1 MSWTLED
8 ARVMLATWLEAERAV
23 ATGQEYSI
31 GTRRLKRADLSMIA
45 DRIKFWRGEVAKLE
59 SGRKGG
65 CRVMRAVPRD
75 L

>member
-1 MSWTLED
+1 MSWTLEE
-8 ARVMLATWLEAERAV
+8 ARGMLATWLEAERAV

-45 DRIKFWRGEVAKLE
+45 DRIKFWRDEVAALE
-59 SGRKGG
+59 GGRKGG
-65 CRVMRAVPRD
+65 RRVFRAVPRD

>member
-1 MSWTLED
+1 MSWTLEE
-8 ARVMLATWLEAERAV
+8 AQGMLATWLEAERAV

-31 GTRRLKRADLSMIA
+31 GTRRLKRADLSEIA
-45 DRIKFWRGEVAKLE
+45 ERIKFWRDEVAKLE

-65 CRVMRAVPRD
+65 RRVFRAVPRD